1 MAILSYQ
8 ILVKSLIVRN
18 DVKDAINGILI
29 NSGY

>member
-18 DVKDAINGILI
+18 GVKDAINGILI

>member
-29 NSGY
+29 N